1 MKIAVPFEDSQV
13 FQHFGRSAQFKFYEA
28 ENGQLLRTEVIPTNG
43 QGHGAL
49 AGFLVQHGADVVLCG
64 GIGTG
69 AQVALMQA
77 GIQLFGG
84 LSGAADAAVAD
95 YLAGKLVF
103 DPDIH
108 CTHHDH
114 DEGHSCG
121 SHCGGGCHCY
131 SRYAISICY
140 NVSVAYG
147 TDREASAGKGVGRI
161 VCESWQGA
169 SGWRTLF
176 LFCLIFPCSAVLFSL
191 PTDCKC
197 RRSPRTPR
205 TQTTLFRSK
214 ISNALMTQSSLLAR
228 REFFRTS
235 PHYKSAPIR
244 SFCDFEQRASPKNHQ
259 KVELHKTSLQSCR
272 VLL

>member
-1 MKIAVPFEDSQV
+1 MKIAVPFEDGQV

-77 GIQLFGG
+77 GIQLCGG

-114 DEGHSCG
+114 DEGRSCG
-121 SHCGGGCHCY
+121 SHCGGRCH
-131 SRYAISICY
+131 
-140 NVSVAYG
+140 
-147 TDREASAGKGVGRI
+147 
-161 VCESWQGA
+161 
-169 SGWRTLF
+169 
-176 LFCLIFPCSAVLFSL
+176 
-191 PTDCKC
+191 
-197 RRSPRTPR
+197 
-205 TQTTLFRSK
+205 
-214 ISNALMTQSSLLAR
+214 
-228 REFFRTS
+228 
-235 PHYKSAPIR
+235 
-244 SFCDFEQRASPKNHQ
+244 
-259 KVELHKTSLQSCR
+259 
-272 VLL
+272 

>member
-1 MKIAVPFEDSQV
+1 MKIAVPFEDGQV

-114 DEGHSCG
+114 DEGRSCG
-121 SHCGGGCHCY
+121 SHCGGQ
-131 SRYAISICY
+131 
-140 NVSVAYG
+140 VP
-147 TDREASAGKGVGRI
+147 
-161 VCESWQGA
+161 
-169 SGWRTLF
+169 
-176 LFCLIFPCSAVLFSL
+176 LIFPILHQHLLRCL
-191 PTDCKC
+191 
-197 RRSPRTPR
+197 
-205 TQTTLFRSK
+205 
-214 ISNALMTQSSLLAR
+214 SSLWHRPFGRL
-228 REFFRTS
+228 
-235 PHYKSAPIR
+235 KAP
-244 SFCDFEQRASPKNHQ
+244 
-259 KVELHKTSLQSCR
+259 LGLSLLR
-272 VLL
+272 YAA